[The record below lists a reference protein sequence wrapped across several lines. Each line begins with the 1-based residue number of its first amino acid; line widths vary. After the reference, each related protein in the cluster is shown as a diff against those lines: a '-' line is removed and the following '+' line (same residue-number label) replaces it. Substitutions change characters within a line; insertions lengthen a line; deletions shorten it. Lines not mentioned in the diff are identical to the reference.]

1 MEQFIADITKEFN
14 LNPEGVALYKKMFE
28 DAVVSGKQMYGTE
41 EEATAFAVRVV
52 RTAFEDEEDEKAEC
66 DNCGELAELHEHDG
80 HAWCEKCVDEYN
92 EEETCCFA
100 GCEKA
105 GTHEMSHG
113 EYHYCDE
120 HYDGHVVG
128 ECHKCGIEIHDSWDW
143 TAMACGDFCR
153 PCAKQHHN
161 KKCDECFSDQESDDE
176 EYECYCQECGE
187 VIEGMTEEEF
197 EEDDELKLCAKCEEV
212 YKVDGLDEFPKM
224 FAELVAGGMSEKEA
238 GRVLAKGVISAVRS
252 ALDKAE

>member
-52 RTAFEDEEDEKAEC
+52 RTAFE
-66 DNCGELAELHEHDG
+66 
-80 HAWCEKCVDEYN
+80 
-92 EEETCCFA
+92 
-100 GCEKA
+100 
-105 GTHEMSHG
+105 
-113 EYHYCDE
+113 
-120 HYDGHVVG
+120 
-128 ECHKCGIEIHDSWDW
+128 
-143 TAMACGDFCR
+143 
-153 PCAKQHHN
+153 
-161 KKCDECFSDQESDDE
+161 DDE